1 MKRILVIKNGLAV
14 GGTTSSFLAFL
25 SSMISQTG
33 IAVDA
38 WVGNVDQELLE
49 CVIPKGVQCIQNDGL
64 ETAFRILHGK
74 EKLVAILK
82 QGRLGLTLR
91 YHLFAGKWR
100 KTKRV
105 IPLFQKMDIK
115 KMRAQRCIDLTM
127 YDAVLTW
134 EELYPCYLL
143 AEKILAKKK
152 IAWIHPHYQ
161 ECGFLKK
168 HDAFYFNK
176 LDAIVTVSKNCQAG
190 MLSVFPEL
198 QEKIYAAENAI
209 SVDEILKKSA
219 VLQDKIALW
228 EGVNIVTVARLQN
241 ISKALDRAIRIAAQL
256 KKEGYSFKWYL
267 IGEGEDRQVLT
278 ELIHVL
284 ELEEEVI
291 LLGHQ
296 DNPYRYVKAAD
307 LFVLQS
313 YYEGRP
319 MVVDEAMILGVPVL
333 VSDYGAAR
341 EQVPMDYG
349 MVVDNNESAI
359 LLGLKRV
366 LSDKK
371 LMKEYR
377 ENLKMLNLESYNA
390 TTRYVKLLNEVIAK

>member
-1 MKRILVIKNGLAV
+1 MKRILVIKNGLAT

-25 SSMISQTG
+25 SSMTRQTE

-38 WVGNVDQELLE
+38 WIGNVNQELLE

-64 ETAFRILHGK
+64 EEAFYIPHGK
-74 EKLVAILK
+74 EKIVAILK

-91 YHLFAGKWR
+91 YHLFSGKQR
-100 KTKRV
+100 KTEKV

-115 KMRAQRCIDLTM
+115 KANAQKSIDLTM

-168 HDAFYFNK
+168 YDFSRFNK
-176 LDAIVTVSKNCQAG
+176 LDAIVTVAKNCQAA

-209 SVDEILKKSA
+209 SVDEILKKSLA
-219 VLQDKIALW
+219 YQDEIASW

-241 ISKALDRAIRIAAQL
+241 ISKALDRAIRIAEKL
-256 KKEGYSFKWYL
+256 KKDGYSFKWYF
-267 IGEGEDRQVLT
+267 IGDGEDRDALT
-278 ELIHVL
+278 DLIHSL
-284 ELEEEVI
+284 DLEENVI
-291 LLGHQ
+291 LLRHQ
-296 DNPYRYVKAAD
+296 DNPYKYVKAAD

-359 LLGLKRV
+359 LLGLKRI
-366 LSDKK
+366 LNDKK
-371 LMKEYR
+371 LLKEYR
-377 ENLKMLNLESYNA
+377 ENLKMLDLESYNA